1 MFDVRRQ
8 TRFAEARKR
17 VRATVRLLGI
27 LLFAVLVALPS
38 ATSAEEPHRLTHY
51 SHQRWIEGSEAPVP
65 VVAMAQGRDGFLWLA
80 TGEGLFRFDG
90 VRFELIEA
98 EKGKQTHDLPSALLV
113 TKSGDVWTNFETS
126 RRFAVYRHGV
136 LRFPDAPAAPSRIVA
151 MAEGA
156 DGAIWALTAN
166 YNAEVLRFHNGH
178 WRTFN
183 AADGL
188 PQINATNMLV
198 AADGAVWIACSNAVA
213 RLAPGAE
220 RFEIFRQTP
229 LARVSQDPAGRIW
242 LSDRRGSY
250 PITGPGGRGPPDAL
264 RAPHR
269 TGNAQIRGAPL
280 FDREGNLWIATR
292 YDGVQRIAAPS
303 ASFEDGGAEAESFTS
318 RDGLSS
324 DVANQV
330 LEDREGNIWVGTEGG
345 LDKFRPATLIA
356 EPALASP
363 AAYGDKLLDASDGSI
378 YIGQARTIYRIRPG
392 GTPEPFLRDVAELES
407 LCEAPDGALWI
418 GLPKQIMVW
427 ANGGMRQTIERPD
440 TTANHNIIY
449 DCAFDAHGD
458 YWISAAGGGVHRY
471 RRGRWEM
478 FLQPG
483 DLADFYPTTM
493 VRTPRGGVVV
503 QTGDRLTW
511 IEDSGRTF
519 TPLDFGASDL
529 KVLTLYSAGDAVF
542 AAGVFGLSR
551 YRAGRVETVWA
562 DEVSLA
568 SRINGIVQTPEG
580 DTWLAYPKSLV
591 RFQPRELERAFS
603 AKAFAAPTLSLG
615 RGDGLISRPHS
626 HSQRSMVR
634 GGDGRLWIA
643 TETGTLWMDP
653 ARIVRNAL
661 PPGVAIKS
669 INGDG
674 RVHRDPTTLKL
685 SAATANI
692 EIGFAVLSFA
702 DPGRVRARYMLEG
715 FDRGWVESG
724 TRRQAFYTNLP
735 PGKYRFRV
743 IGANNDGV
751 WNKTGAALDFEI
763 PPTFVQSVWFLLL
776 CSVLALASLWF
787 LYRLRVVQIA
797 HRIRS
802 RLEER
807 IKERE
812 RIARELHDTLLQGVQ
827 GLILRF
833 QAVAERIPVEEKS
846 RAQLEAAL
854 ATADDVVVDA
864 RNRVRDLRGIEGTN
878 DLCAIIEQLVA
889 AAPFDPPIPVRIVVE
904 GRPRP
909 LHPLVAAEITR
920 IVREALF
927 NIAHHARASS
937 AEVAIGFEARHLAIR
952 VRDDGVGIPAHV
964 LARGHKEGHF
974 GMMGMR
980 ERAERIGGGI
990 TISSSPGDGSEISLT
1005 LPAEL
1010 AFAKRRSRRRV
1021 WLPRFLR
1028 RNHADE

>member
-1 MFDVRRQ
+1 
-8 TRFAEARKR
+8 
-17 VRATVRLLGI
+17 
-27 LLFAVLVALPS
+27 
-38 ATSAEEPHRLTHY
+38 
-51 SHQRWIEGSEAPVP
+51 
-65 VVAMAQGRDGFLWLA
+65 MAQGRDGFLWIA

-90 VRFELIEA
+90 VRFERIEA
-98 EKGKQTHDLPSALLV
+98 EKSEQKHDLPSALLV
-113 TKSGDVWTNFETS
+113 TKNGDVWTNFETS
-126 RRFAVYRHGV
+126 HRFAVYRGGA
-136 LRFPDAPAAPSRIVA
+136 LRILDGPPVPSRIVA
-151 MAEGA
+151 MTEGT
-156 DGAIWALTAN
+156 DGAIWSLTAN
-166 YNAEVLRFHNGH
+166 YNAELLRFHNGR

-198 AADGAVWIACSNAVA
+198 AADGTVWVACSTAIA

-220 RFEIFRQTP
+220 RFEIYRQTP
-229 LARVSQDPAGRIW
+229 LARVFQDSAGRIW
-242 LSDRRGSY
+242 LSDKRGSY
-250 PITGPGGRGPPDAL
+250 PITGSGGRGPPATL
-264 RAPHR
+264 RVLYR
-269 TGNAQIRGAPL
+269 TGNAEIRGAPL

-292 YDGVQRIAAPS
+292 YDGVHRVAAPS
-303 ASFEDGGAEAESFTS
+303 ASFQDAGEAESFTS

-324 DVANQV
+324 DVTNQL
-330 LEDREGNIWVGTEGG
+330 LEDQEGNIWVGTEGG

-363 AAYGDKLLDASDGSI
+363 AAFGDKLLEASDGSV
-378 YIGQARTIYRIRPG
+378 YIGQARTIHRVRPG
-392 GTPEPFLRDVAELES
+392 GTPELFLRDAVELQS
-407 LCEAPDGALWI
+407 LCEAPDGAIWI
-418 GLPKQIMVW
+418 GLATQILVW
-427 ANGGMRQTIERPD
+427 ANGGVRQTIERPD
-440 TTANHNIIY
+440 TDAKHNVIY

-493 VRTPRGGVVV
+493 VRTSHGGVVV
-503 QTGDRLTW
+503 QAGDRLVW

-519 TPLDFGASDL
+519 MPLDFGKSDL
-529 KVLTLYSAGDAVF
+529 KVLTLYAAGDSVF
-542 AAGVFGLSR
+542 AAGAFGLSR
-551 YRAGRVETVWA
+551 FRAGRVETVRV

-591 RFQPRELERAFS
+591 RLQPRELERAFS
-603 AKAFAAPTLSLG
+603 AKAFAAPALSLG

-653 ARIVRNAL
+653 ARIIRNAQ
-661 PPGVAIKS
+661 PPGLAIKS
-669 INGDG
+669 ISGDG
-674 RVHRDPTTLKL
+674 RVHRDPATLML
-685 SAATANI
+685 PAATANV
-692 EIGFAVLSFA
+692 EIDFAVLSFA
-702 DPGRVRARYMLEG
+702 DPGRVRARYRLEG
-715 FDRGWVESG
+715 FDRDWIDPGM
-724 TRRQAFYTNLP
+724 RRQAFYTNLP

-751 WNKTGAALDFEI
+751 WNETGAALDFEI

-776 CSVLALASLWF
+776 CSALALASLWF

-864 RNRVRDLRGIEGTN
+864 RNRVRDLRGSEGAN
-878 DLCAIIEQLVA
+878 DLCATIEHLVA

-904 GRPRP
+904 GKPRP
-909 LHPLVAAEITR
+909 LHPLVAAEIAR

-927 NIAHHARASS
+927 NIAYHACATS
-937 AEVAIGFEARHLAIR
+937 AEVAIGFEPRHLVIR
-952 VRDDGVGIPAHV
+952 VRDDGVGIPVYV
-964 LARGHKEGHF
+964 LARGRKEGHF
-974 GMMGMR
+974 GMIGMR
-980 ERAERIGGGI
+980 ERAERIGGSI
-990 TISSSPGDGSEISLT
+990 TITSSSGDGSEIALT

-1010 AFAKRRSRRRV
+1010 AFAKRSARRRA
-1021 WLPRFLR
+1021 WLARFLQR
-1028 RNHADE
+1028 DQGYE